1 MILDEFSVSGKH
13 RHIINGHVPVKAVK
27 GESPI
32 RADGRLM
39 VIDGGF
45 AEAYHNKTGTAGYT
59 LVYHSTGFVLVQH
72 EPFSSVDEV
81 IRTGSDIAGTTVIVE
96 SSAKR
101 IRVRDTDKGRVLANQ
116 INELK
121 ALLHAYRN
129 GTIPERKK

>member
-1 MILDEFSVSGKH
+1 
-13 RHIINGHVPVKAVK
+13 
-27 GESPI
+27 
-32 RADGRLM
+32 M